1 MENYS
6 TILLK
11 GTEYIITFDMNVMA
25 HIQEVYGTISKWS
38 ERVDQKEDFTAL
50 RDVLT
55 CMINEGID
63 IYNEDNEDKKPNVTE
78 KQVGR
83 WINSQNMGSIF
94 NNLMVE
100 MKDSTETEDSK
111 NDTSTKSKKT
121 KE

>member
-1 MENYS
+1 MKIIH
-6 TILLK
+6 TFATLK
-11 GTEYIITFDMNVMA
+11 KG
-25 HIQEVYGTISKWS
+25 G
-38 ERVDQKEDFTAL
+38 
-50 RDVLT
+50 VLT

-63 IYNEDNEDKKPNVTE
+63 IYNEDNEDKKQNVTE

-94 NNLMVE
+94 NDLMIE